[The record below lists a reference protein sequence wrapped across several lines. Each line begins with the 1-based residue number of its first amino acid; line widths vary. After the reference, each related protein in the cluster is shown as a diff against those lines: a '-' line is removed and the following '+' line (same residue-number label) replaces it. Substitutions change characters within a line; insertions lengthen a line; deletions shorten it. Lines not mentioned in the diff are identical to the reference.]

1 GNILS
6 SPMKGDDSGTGV
18 PLPAGMPLPEIEKTK
33 KIPLRPGDRVLRE
46 DVTKERPYEQL
57 NPWLNTDLQIYEETR
72 NGKREGWF
80 MLVITAKENNVLKVI
95 PKDVFFIIDT
105 SSSIGAGRLFE
116 FKSAVT
122 QSLKDLNPKDRF
134 NFITFRK
141 TARNYSKVFVPGS
154 PAALAD
160 VRQYF
165 TDVDSEGR
173 TDLFKALTPL
183 AALPRE
189 RDRMRMAIL

>member
-122 QSLKDLNPKDRF
+122 RSLQNLNADDRF
-134 NFITFRK
+134 NLMTFK
-141 TARNYSKVFVPGS
+141 KKPEMYQKSFLDYS
-154 PAALAD
+154 PAALLD
-160 VRQYF
+160 V
-165 TDVDSEGR
+165 
-173 TDLFKALTPL
+173 
-183 AALPRE
+183 
-189 RDRMRMAIL
+189 